1 MKHFILM
8 VIMVSMI
15 LAGFNIPNPAQMESV
30 PAAPTAYWEP
40 VTEPYEQPNDWG
52 LTFGDEVWVVESDGD
67 DAYLIRY
74 AFIAQKG
81 SVVEAAPYFT
91 SDIQQLRE
99 SMGDTELIDADRVYT
114 ERYDAMIAVAEANGE
129 TFEEYWGETP

>member
-1 MKHFILM
+1 MKHLILM
-8 VIMVSMI
+8 AIMVSMI
-15 LAGFNIPNPAQMESV
+15 LAGCNISDPAQTESV
-30 PAAPTAYWEP
+30 PTAPVAEWEP

-52 LTFGDEVWVVESDGD
+52 LAFGDEVWAVKSDD
-67 DAYLIRY
+67 SDAYLIRY
-74 AFIAQKG
+74 AFISQRG
-81 SVVEAAPYFT
+81 NMVEVVHYFT

-114 ERYDAMIAVAEANGE
+114 ERHDAMVAVAEANGE